1 MPRYTF
7 QNKKTKKRVDID
19 MPYSE
24 LQKFLNHNPDMEQV
38 FKMNVVDSVVVG
50 VTKPPAD
57 FQKYVLNKVKSMPGA
72 DSSQIEKRWSIKKEI

>member
-57 FQKYVLNKVKSMPGA
+57 FMKHVIGKVKEMPGA
-72 DSSQIEKRWSIKKEI
+72 NKNAIEKRWKIPKEI